1 MFFETWWF
9 IALLVAGSAMLIWS
23 GLRLRLAAAQRRER
37 ELQNMVDLRTQEV
50 RSLGSLT
57 EKINTAVRLE
67 EVLEHVWDS
76 FRMVVPYNR
85 IGFAEVDTENRDR
98 ARGLGPK

>member
-1 MFFETWWF
+1 M
-9 IALLVAGSAMLIWS
+9 
-23 GLRLRLAAAQRRER
+23 
-37 ELQNMVDLRTQEV
+37 DLRTREL

-57 EKINTAVRLE
+57 DKINTAVRLD

-85 IGFAEVDTENRDR
+85 IGFAEFDVEERVVR
-98 ARGLGPK
+98 AVWARSDASDIKIGKGYSAPIDSTSLDKILKTSYPILKPLCDFNVIS